1 MELTDP
7 LLVFGEFYEEIQ
19 GRELSREEREFLEKV
34 FDKVKG
40 E

>member
-7 LLVFGEFYEEIQ
+7 LSVFGEFYEEIQ
-19 GRELSREEREFLEKV
+19 GRELSQEERGFLEQV
-34 FDKVKG
+34 FEKVKG